1 MRTCGNI
8 IFVKRYACRQLE
20 TLQSPNVYICLNVWV
35 QKRAE
40 TVMIRKS
47 NTTRQSDRQIN
58 FEPTVRGKDKFDKE
72 RFTKKISNDQLRSG
86 SQMFV
91 FSKEHARCA
100 KRDFTFKHTTNQNR
114 GSQGPGKDSNRAI
127 IEMCCI
133 SD

>member
-1 MRTCGNI
+1 
-8 IFVKRYACRQLE
+8 
-20 TLQSPNVYICLNVWV
+20 
-35 QKRAE
+35 
-40 TVMIRKS
+40 MIRKS
-47 NTTRQSDRQIN
+47 NTPRQSDRQIN

-114 GSQGPGKDSNRAI
+114 GSQGPGKDSNKAI
-127 IEMCCI
+127 IEMSCI